1 MKIGAFEEL
10 VLLAVGPLDK
20 DAYGVSV
27 KEALAEKTGKN
38 PSIGALHSAL
48 YRLEDKG
55 CLISSEGGST
65 NERGG
70 RRKKFYRLTAH
81 GRKTLV
87 EAEEVR
93 RAFARHIPKL
103 SLNTKLP

>member
-10 VLLAVGPLDK
+10 VLLAVGALDR
-20 DAYGVSV
+20 DAYGVSI

-55 CLISSEGGST
+55 CLTSSEGGST
-65 NERGG
+65 KERGG
-70 RRKKFYRLTAH
+70 RKKKYYRLTAY
-81 GRKTLV
+81 GRKILV
-87 EAEEVR
+87 EADEVR
-93 RAFARHIPKL
+93 RSFAQHIPKL
-103 SLNTKLP
+103 TLNT